1 MKYLPILT
9 DGYGI
14 LLYEEKGF
22 YKLPVFEELPADC
35 LLGNRLPPLF
45 LDCGQGE
52 EEAIILGVVE
62 RLPIPFEAKT
72 RYFALS
78 ELNAP
83 VVESRC
89 RMALALAFA
98 FFPYLFGIKR
108 VHPLSP
114 DELKAA
120 RKLAK
125 TLKKNN
131 AGKDKVRTYRG
142 LIRSECALP
151 RLEEAYKLLSRC

>member
-1 MKYLPILT
+1 MKDIAILT

-22 YKLPVFEELPADC
+22 YKLPVFDELPPDC
-35 LLGNRLPPLF
+35 LVGKAVGPLF

-52 EEAIILGVVE
+52 EEARIIGVVE
-62 RLPIPFEAKT
+62 KLPIPFNAKT
-72 RYFALS
+72 RYFLLS

-83 VVESRC
+83 VVEPSC
-89 RMALALAFA
+89 RLASAVAFA
-98 FFPYLFGIKR
+98 FFPFLFGIKR

-114 DELKAA
+114 DDLRMA
-120 RKLAK
+120 RKLVK
-125 TLKKNN
+125 ELKKNR
-131 AGKDKVRTYRG
+131 AGKNKIRTYRG

-151 RLEEAYKLLSRC
+151 RLEEAYKLLCRC